1 MKTHETALKIT
12 QNGPSKMEITHVD
25 KSKNNHKDSPE
36 KKKKTYPE
44 KILVVYSRYFVNFSG
59 EF

>member
-1 MKTHETALKIT
+1 MKTHETAFKIT

-25 KSKNNHKDSPE
+25 ESKNNHKDIVQ

-44 KILVVYSRYFVNFSG
+44 
-59 EF
+59 

>member
-25 KSKNNHKDSPE
+25 KSKNTHKDSPE
-36 KKKKTYPE
+36 KQKKKH
-44 KILVVYSRYFVNFSG
+44 IQNRF
-59 EF
+59 

>member
-36 KKKKTYPE
+36 KKKKH
-44 KILVVYSRYFVNFSG
+44 IQNRF
-59 EF
+59 